1 MISKPAG
8 FWPNLL
14 KQVLLIL
21 LCLLIIIPFVL
32 VAVNSFKTKSEAA
45 RVNLSLPSQWH
56 FENYTEVVKRGKLA
70 LGFFNSMI
78 YSTVSTFIALIISG
92 MASFVIIRK
101 KSRKLDFLYYF
112 FICGLFLPVNYVT
125 LTKLL
130 QALNL
135 TSGRAGLIITFLS
148 SMLPFCILVIRNY
161 ISTIPIDIDEAA
173 IIDGAGPLQLFFI
186 IILPLLQ
193 PILVTAF
200 ILQFMGVWSD
210 FITPLY
216 LTSKSSLWP
225 MNLGVY
231 NFFGKNSLQLNLV
244 FADILLT
251 ILPVIFVYL
260 LGQKYILEGI
270 TSGSVK
276 G

>member
-1 MISKPAG
+1 MKAKT
-8 FWPNLL
+8 WQNLL
-14 KQVLLIL
+14 KHIL
-21 LCLLIIIPFVL
+21 LLFLCFIIIVPFLL
-32 VAVNSFKTKSEAA
+32 VVVNSFKSKTDAA
-45 RVNLSLPSQWH
+45 RINLEFPDKWH
-56 FENYTEVVKRGKLA
+56 FENYAQVIQKGKLA
-70 LGFFNSMI
+70 LGFYNSLF
-78 YSTVSTFIALIISG
+78 YSTVSTVLALIVSS

-101 KSRKLDFLYYF
+101 KSKFLNLLYYF

-130 QALNL
+130 QALHL
-135 TSGRAGLIITFLS
+135 TNGRSAVVLAFLS

-161 ISTIPIDIDEAA
+161 ISTVPEDIDEAA
-173 IIDGAGPLQLFFI
+173 IIDGSGPVQLFFHI
-186 IILPLLQ
+186 IMPLLQ

-216 LTSKSSLWP
+216 LTSSSSLWP

-231 NFFGKNSLQLNLV
+231 NFVGKNTMQMNLI

-251 ILPVIFVYL
+251 LLPVITVYL
-260 LGQKYILEGI
+260 LGQKYILMGV